1 MTDFLHPI
9 ETYLDT
15 TSRLIASL
23 PSAQIVAAVD
33 LLFDAWQRRSRVY
46 VCGNGGSGAIASHFA
61 GDLNKAYGYM
71 APSYRAVTSLERY
84 SSSIGGVATWVGAEV
99 IRVECATEKCTARLK
114 IEAKPAATMHFKA
127 NITTGVD
134 ETWLLEDGQWWLFQ
148 KL

>member
-1 MTDFLHPI
+1 MRARRFTRPLAALATATLAASLLAGCAAFGAATPEHAVQ
-9 ETYLDT
+9 ER
-15 TSRLIASL
+15 SAERWKALIA
-23 PSAQIVAAVD
+23 
-33 LLFDAWQRRSRVY
+33 
-46 VCGNGGSGAIASHFA
+46 
-61 GDLNKAYGYM
+61 GDFNKAYGYM

-99 IRVECATEKCTARLK
+99 IRVECATEKCTARVN

>member
-1 MTDFLHPI
+1 MRARRFTRPLAALA
-9 ETYLDT
+9 TATLA
-15 TSRLIASL
+15 ASL
-23 PSAQIVAAVD
+23 LAGCAAFGVATPEQTVQERATERWKA
-33 LLFDAWQRRSRVY
+33 L
-46 VCGNGGSGAIASHFA
+46 IA